1 MIDAILK
8 YSFMQNALIAA
19 LLASIVTGIIGTIAI
34 EKKLVSMS
42 GGIAH
47 ASFGGIG
54 LGYLVGFEP
63 IWGGLLFAV
72 GSSVLI
78 SKLSQNKRI
87 KADTLTGILWA
98 FGMALGIL
106 FISLAPG
113 YMPDM
118 TSYLFGDILSVPT
131 SAIFYMAAFTVVII
145 VLFTMLYNYIIVYLY
160 DEQYAKTR
168 KISVLVLRWVVYLI
182 IPIGIIV
189 LIRVVGII
197 LTIAL
202 MTVPASIA
210 KLFCKSFSKVVWV
223 SILVSMVFCILGL
236 VVSYY
241 INIPS
246 GVCIII
252 ISTVVYLLLLL
263 TKNAVQKKLHK
274 RKLHSDV
281 SKQGGKAI
289 EYYKSGRKQTD

>member
-1 MIDAILK
+1 MIDALLK
-8 YSFMQNALIAA
+8 YSYMQNALIAA

-34 EKKLVSMS
+34 EKKLISMS

-54 LGYLVGFEP
+54 LGYLAGFEQP

-78 SKLSQNKRI
+78 SKLSQNKTI
-87 KADTLTGILWA
+87 KADTLTGILWS

-118 TSYLFGDILSVPT
+118 TSYLFGDILSVSTSSLVYMSLFT
-131 SAIFYMAAFTVVII
+131 SAIII
-145 VLFTMLYNYIIVYLY
+145 LFIMFFNYLIVYLY
-160 DEQYAKTR
+160 DEQYAKTKR
-168 KISVLVLRWVVYLI
+168 IRVGILRWVVYLM
-182 IPIGIIV
+182 IPVGIIV

-202 MTVPASIA
+202 MTIPTSIA
-210 KLFCKSFSKVVWV
+210 KLFCKSLSRVVCI
-223 SILVSMVFCILGL
+223 SILVSTVFCILGL
-236 VVSYY
+236 AVSYY

-263 TKNAVQKKLHK
+263 SKNTVQKRLHG
-274 RKLHSDV
+274 RRLHSKV
-281 SKQGGKAI
+281 
-289 EYYKSGRKQTD
+289 